1 MDYWFAPMEG
11 LTDGIFRR
19 LHRQYF
25 GGVGRY
31 YMPFLSPTAHRSLTR
46 REEEV
51 LPMAV
56 GGEVPQ
62 LLTRVPEDFLW
73 AARQCRDR
81 GYDEV
86 NLNLGCPSGTVC
98 AKGKG
103 AGMLCKSDELDA
115 FLDTVCAAAPL
126 DISVKARIGYADP
139 EEFPRLLEIF
149 NRYPLKVVILHPRLR
164 SQFYSGSVHLEAFRL
179 AYRESKNPLCYNG
192 DLKSTADIQLLRQ
205 EFPALEQVMLGRGL
219 LRSPGMLCPQGT
231 QRETLEAFTDELF
244 AAYRQRMGGRNAMF
258 RIKEHWSY
266 LIDLFDGSEKLG
278 KALRKTTDVAEFCR
292 ITRQVFATLPMK
304 KA

>member
-11 LTDGIFRR
+11 LTDRIFRR

-31 YMPFLSPTAHRSLTR
+31 YMPFLSPTAHRSLTH
-46 REEEV
+46 REEEA

-103 AGMLCKSDELDA
+103 AGMLCKPDELDA
-115 FLDTVCAAAPL
+115 FLDTVCATTPL
-126 DISVKARIGYADP
+126 EISVKARIGYANA

-149 NRYPLKVVILHPRLR
+149 NRYPLKVLILHPRLR
-164 SQFYSGSVHLEAFRL
+164 SQFYSGSVNLEASRL

-192 DLKSTADIQLLRQ
+192 DLKSLADIQRLQQ

-219 LRSPGMLCPQGT
+219 LRNPGMLCPQGT
-231 QRETLEAFTDELF
+231 QREALEAFMDELF
-244 AAYRQRMGGRNAMF
+244 SAYRQRMGGHNAMF
-258 RIKEHWSY
+258 RMKEHWSY

-278 KALRKTTDVAEFCR
+278 KALRKTTDTAEFCR
-292 ITRQVFATLPMK
+292 LTQQIFATLPLK
-304 KA
+304 QA